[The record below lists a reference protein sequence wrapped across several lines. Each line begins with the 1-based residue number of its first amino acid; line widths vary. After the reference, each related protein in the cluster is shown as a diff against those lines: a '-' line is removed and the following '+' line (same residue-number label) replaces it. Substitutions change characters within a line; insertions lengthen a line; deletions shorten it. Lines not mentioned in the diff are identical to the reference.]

1 MTIAPAK
8 RAIAL
13 LIEMAGNGE
22 IDPWDVKVID
32 VIDRFLDELRINDYV
47 EQAAQGD
54 NGTLSFSRARYENDL
69 LESGQAFLYASM
81 LVLLKADTLIREE
94 LESQEPEE
102 YFDEGDVDDRVVRLP
117 LNLDQQL
124 RRRAAAR
131 PPEQRRV
138 TLAELIEQLEIMAL
152 ALESPKQRPKPMR
165 ARQQTQR
172 QAIRIVSQL
181 AHQENLAEVVEHLG
195 GYLDA
200 QWTALSP
207 DDRPLDFDRLV
218 QCWQSSGVGQDLA
231 GTDRVGV
238 FWALLFL
245 SAQGKV
251 ELSQTDLYGS
261 LAVQLIPAVEET
273 QPVLDPRTDPLQLA
287 VG

>member
-13 LIEMAGNGE
+13 LIEMAEDGE

-47 EQAAQGD
+47 EQAALGA
-54 NGTLSFSRARYENDL
+54 NGTLSFTRARYENDL
-69 LESGQAFLYASM
+69 MESGQAFLYASM

-102 YFDEGDVDDRVVRLP
+102 YFDEDADDRVVRLP

-152 ALESPKQRPKPMR
+152 AIESPKHRPKPVR

-195 GYLDA
+195 GYLDV
-200 QWTALSP
+200 QWTTLSP
-207 DDRPLDFDRLV
+207 EDRPLDFDRLV
-218 QCWQSSGVGQDLA
+218 QCWQGSGIGQDLA

-261 LAVQLIPAVEET
+261 LAVQLIPAVE
-273 QPVLDPRTDPLQLA
+273 QPQSVLEPSSDPMQLA